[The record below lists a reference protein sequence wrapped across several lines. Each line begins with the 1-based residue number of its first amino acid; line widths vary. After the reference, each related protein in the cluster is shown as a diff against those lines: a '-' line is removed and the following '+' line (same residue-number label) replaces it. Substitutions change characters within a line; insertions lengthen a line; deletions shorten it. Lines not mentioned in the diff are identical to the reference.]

1 VDDIRAIVAMRIR
14 EFDPDG
20 TLAPGELG
28 KSLGIVL
35 APHFEDLYAADV
47 QAFVSDWLTGVDM
60 YSPADFVD
68 ALVKHFRLDEENGPC
83 LTLT

>member
-1 VDDIRAIVAMRIR
+1 VADIHETVAMRIR

-20 TLAPGELG
+20 TLDPDELG

-47 QAFVSDWLTGVDM
+47 HEFVRGWLAGVDL
-60 YSPADFVD
+60 YSPADLVD
-68 ALVKHFRLDEENGPC
+68 AIVREFRLDEEI
-83 LTLT
+83 